1 MNFSFTV
8 QDDARVTIG
17 DHCNF
22 GPNVTIVTP
31 MRPMPGSER
40 RGVVF

>member
-31 MRPMPGSER
+31 MHPMPGSER